1 MPAFRRSDLP
11 ELHIFLTIARRRS
24 FAQAA
29 KELGLTTSALSRAM
43 QKLEDH
49 LGVRLLHRTNRTVA
63 PTLIG
68 ERLAQRLDQGF
79 ETIAKGLGEIETFR
93 KNPVGE
99 LRINVP
105 RDAGRLLIGPILP
118 AFVAAYPQVELIII
132 AEDRPVDIIAEGFDL
147 GVRYGGTVPED
158 MVAVALTPPL
168 RWVVIGSPEYLQ
180 RRGRPQTP
188 ADLLNH
194 DCIKMRL
201 GDNSVFKWELGD
213 GDDMVRLDVQGP
225 LAANDTETTV
235 DAARRGVGLGYV
247 LERRAQQEAA
257 SGALEI
263 VLPDWASTGPAFF
276 AYYPSRKQTEPGLR
290 QIIAM
295 IRKNEGIG

>member
-1 MPAFRRSDLP
+1 M
-11 ELHIFLTIARRRS
+11 
-24 FAQAA
+24 
-29 KELGLTTSALSRAM
+29 
-43 QKLEDH
+43 
-49 LGVRLLHRTNRTVA
+49 
-63 PTLIG
+63 
-68 ERLAQRLDQGF
+68 
-79 ETIAKGLGEIETFR
+79 R
-93 KNPVGE
+93 K
-99 LRINVP
+99 
-105 RDAGRLLIGPILP
+105 D
-118 AFVAAYPQVELIII
+118 
-132 AEDRPVDIIAEGFDL
+132 FDL

-168 RWVVIGSPEYLQ
+168 RWVVIASPDYLR
-180 RRGRPQTP
+180 RRGRPQNP

-213 GDDMVRLDVQGP
+213 GDVMVRLDVQGP
-225 LAANDTETTV
+225 LAASDTETTV

-247 LERRAQQEAA
+247 LERRAQEEM
-257 SGALEI
+257 SLGALEV
-263 VLPDWASTGPAFF
+263 VLPEWASTGPAFF